1 MMWQLLLNAALVIGA
16 PEFTVQTVD
25 GQSAEGVLAQL
36 DAQELVLEG
45 PGGPVKFALG
55 SLAVV
60 TRNAPTQSG
69 EAKPAVAVELLDQSI
84 VMGMEY
90 TVSGSTAHITQA
102 GGAKLNVPTR
112 IIRSVRFGAV
122 DQYDSKLTKQWTEIV
137 ESKAAGDLLAVR
149 KNGALDYLEGVLGNI
164 DTDTCKF
171 ELDKESIPV
180 KRPKIEGLV
189 YFHPNLPELPEATG
203 RLSLADGGAWSL
215 RSTQLAD
222 GKLKIK
228 TPIGI
233 ELDVELDSVTR
244 FDFSTGKVAYL
255 SDLEPESVS
264 FTPYIGFSDD
274 ASSLSEVY
282 QYRRDT
288 GFEQS
293 PLKLDGKTY
302 RKGLALQSRTALVYK
317 LPGKF
322 RLFRAVVGIDD
333 LTRDTGDVHVEIKGD
348 GKMLWQGEV
357 TGSQPARELELELA
371 SVKRL
376 EILAD
381 YGGGLDIGD
390 RLNLCEARVT
400 K

>member
-25 GQSAEGVLAQL
+25 GQAAEGTVARL
-36 DAQELVLEG
+36 DAQELVLESASG
-45 PGGPVKFALG
+45 PLKFALAQ
-55 SLAVV
+55 LAAV
-60 TRNAPTQSG
+60 TRKGPAPPG
-69 EAKPAVAVELLDQSI
+69 EVKPTVAVELLDQSLLL
-84 VMGMEY
+84 GTQY
-90 TVSGSTAHITQA
+90 TVSGPKAHITMP
-102 GGAKLNVPTR
+102 GDAKLEVATKS
-112 IIRSVRFGAV
+112 IRSVRFGAV
-122 DQYDSKLTKQWTEIV
+122 DQYDPKLTKQWTEIV
-137 ESKAAGDLLAVR
+137 ESKAGGDLLIVR
-149 KNGALDYLEGVLGNI
+149 KNGALDYLEGVLGNL
-164 DTDTCKF
+164 DADSCKF

-189 YFHPNLPELPEATG
+189 YFHPNQPELPEATG

-215 RSTQLAD
+215 RSAQLAD
-222 GKLKIK
+222 GKLKVT
-228 TPIGI
+228 TPSGI
-233 ELDVELDSVTR
+233 ELETLLEHVTR

-264 FTPYIGFSDD
+264 FTPYIGFADD
-274 ASSLSEVY
+274 ASSLADAY
-282 QYRRDT
+282 QFRRDV

-333 LTRDTGDVHVEIKGD
+333 LTRETGDVHLEIKGD
-348 GKMLWQGEV
+348 GKPLWQGEV

-371 SVKRL
+371 GVKRL
-376 EILAD
+376 EIVAD

>member
-1 MMWQLLLNAALVIGA
+1 MMWQLLLNVALVIGA
-16 PEFTVQTVD
+16 PDFTVQTVD
-25 GQSAEGVLAQL
+25 GQSAEGSLAQL
-36 DAQELVLEG
+36 DAQELVLES
-45 PGGPVKFALG
+45 PKGPVKFALTQ
-55 SLAVV
+55 LAAV
-60 TRNAPTQSG
+60 TRKAPALAG
-69 EAKPAVAVELLDQSI
+69 EAKPTVAVELLDQSL
-84 VMGMEY
+84 VMGMDF
-90 TVSGSTAHITQA
+90 TVSGPKAQLTLASGT
-102 GGAKLNVPTR
+102 KLELPTR
-112 IIRSVRFGAV
+112 SIRSVRFGAV
-122 DQYDSKLTKQWTEIV
+122 EQYDPKLTKQWTEIV
-137 ESKAAGDLLAVR
+137 ESKAAGDVLVVR

-164 DTDTCKF
+164 DADTCKF

-189 YFHPNLPELPEATG
+189 YFHPNPPELPEATG
-203 RLSLADGGAWSL
+203 RLTLADGSSWSL
-215 RSTQLAD
+215 SSTQLAD

-233 ELDVELDSVTR
+233 ELDTDLNSVTR

-264 FTPYIGFSDD
+264 FTPYIGFSDE
-274 ASSLSEVY
+274 ASSLGEVY
-282 QYRRDT
+282 QYRRDS

-302 RKGLALQSRTALVYK
+302 RKGLALQSRTVLVYK

-322 RLFRAVVGIDD
+322 RQFRAVTGIDD
-333 LTRDTGDVHVEIKGD
+333 LTRETGDVHLEIKGD
-348 GKMLWQGEV
+348 GKVLWQGEV
-357 TGSQPARELELELA
+357 AGSQPARELELEVA
-371 SVKRL
+371 GIKRL
-376 EILAD
+376 EILVD